1 MRSADLVLP
10 TRMSRV
16 AVVTLEPR
24 VRTTL
29 VALARQGCVELVG
42 NLPPSEGEEAEALRR
57 LLRRGSSSPSTPMLL
72 EVEPDVA
79 ALEQAGARHLL
90 AGEVELDR
98 RARLAVGHG
107 SFSAWLG
114 WAPTERLDELNAAL
128 APIGAAVVELPR
140 PAWVDPPTHF
150 RHVPAEKPF
159 RPLVQT
165 YGTARYED
173 VDPTAFTAV
182 SFIVMF
188 GMMFGDVGHGL
199 VLALIGLFLRSRH
212 HGRLAAY
219 QSVWVI
225 PFAAGLAGALFGV
238 LYGETFG
245 PTGLVEPLWLDP
257 LENPIPL
264 LLAAIALGAVLLLV
278 SYMLGIVNRWRASGP
293 GATLVAQYGIAGL
306 ATFVG
311 GLVLVAGLYWQL
323 RAVEI
328 VGGAVAIAGV
338 GLLALGLVLDAGRGF
353 AGVTQ
358 AVIELFDALV
368 RLASNLV
375 SFTRLAAFGLMHA
388 ALGAVV
394 FQAAQALWGNVV
406 GVILAVLVFFLG
418 NVVAFALEAL
428 VTGVQAL
435 RLEYYELYSR
445 IFSGEGHPFAPWSLP
460 VISPE
465 EAS

>member
-1 MRSADLVLP
+1 MRSADLALP
-10 TRMSRV
+10 TRMSRI
-16 AVVTLEPR
+16 AVVALKAR
-24 VRTTL
+24 ARATL
-29 VALARQGCVELVG
+29 VALAKAGCVELVG
-42 NLPPSEGEEAEALRR
+42 NLPPPEGEEAEALRR
-57 LLRRGSSSPSTPMLL
+57 LLRRGSRATTPALL
-72 EVEPDVA
+72 ESRPDVA
-79 ALEQAGARHLL
+79 SLEQAGASNLL
-90 AGEVELDR
+90 AGEVELGR
-98 RARLAVGHG
+98 RARLGVEHRSFTAWVG
-107 SFSAWLG
+107 WM
-114 WAPTERLDELNAAL
+114 PTEEIDGLNEVL
-128 APIGAAVVELPR
+128 APVGAAVVELPR
-140 PAWVDPPTHF
+140 PVWVDPPTRY
-150 RHVPAEKPF
+150 RHVPVERPF

-199 VLALIGLFLRSRH
+199 VLALLGLFLRSRH
-212 HGRLAAY
+212 TGRLAPY
-219 QSVWVI
+219 QHVWVI
-225 PFAAGLAGALFGV
+225 PFAAGIAGALFGF
-238 LYGETFG
+238 LYGEAFG

-264 LLAAIALGAVLLLV
+264 LVAAVGLGAVLLLV
-278 SYMLGIVNRWRASGP
+278 SYLLGIVNRWRASGL

-311 GLVLVAGLYWQL
+311 GIVLLAGLYWQL
-323 RAVEI
+323 AIVEI
-328 VGGAVAIAGV
+328 VGGVTALVGV
-338 GLLALGLVLDAGRGF
+338 GLLAFGLALDAGRGF
-353 AGVTQ
+353 AAVTQ
-358 AVIELFDALV
+358 AVVELFDALV

-394 FQAAQALWGNVV
+394 FDAAQALWGGLV
-406 GVILAVLVFFLG
+406 GVILAVAVFFVG
-418 NVVAFALEAL
+418 NIVAFGLEAL

-445 IFSGEGHPFAPWSLP
+445 IFAGEGHAFAPWSMP
-460 VISPE
+460 VLTPE